1 MIESRDEQFLWVEK
15 YRPQKIDDCILP
27 ESLKKT
33 FKDYVAQG
41 ELPHFL
47 LCGTAG
53 VGKTTIAKALCNEI
67 GAEYVILNGSDTGGH
82 IDTLRTT
89 IKGFATSVSLTD
101 AKKVI
106 ILDEADY
113 LQANS
118 TQPALR
124 NYMEEFSAN
133 CRFIFTANYKNR
145 IIEPIH
151 SRCAVI
157 EFKIDTKEKQ
167 EIAASFFKRATAILK
182 QEGIEFDPKVV
193 AELITKHFP
202 DYRRI
207 LNEMQR
213 YSVSGK
219 IDSGILVNM
228 SEESFKGLIKL
239 MKDKDFTE
247 VRKWVAK
254 NSDADTTA
262 LFRELYDNASVN
274 MDVNSIPP
282 MVLILADYQYKAA
295 FVADHELNIMAA
307 LTEIMAQC
315 KFK

>member
-157 EFKIDTKEKQ
+157 EFKIDSKEKQ

-262 LFRELYDNASVN
+262 LFRELYDNASAN

>member
-157 EFKIDTKEKQ
+157 EFKIDSKEKQ
-167 EIAASFFKRATAILK
+167 EIAAAFFKRATAILK

-262 LFRELYDNASVN
+262 LFRELYDNASAN

>member
-157 EFKIDTKEKQ
+157 EFKIDSKEKQ
-167 EIAASFFKRATAILK
+167 EIAAAFFKRATAILK

-262 LFRELYDNASVN
+262 LFRELYDNASSN